1 MALRKENSIKFSG
14 KLETIRRQLLE
25 RREVLSHGLRVAT
38 VEFLNDESL
47 YTDTIDQASA
57 DIDKSFAMQL
67 KNRDRDTLIQVDG
80 ALRRIEAGEFGACER
95 CEDEISEARIK
106 AFPFTTLC
114 IDCKAELESEEHRF
128 PGRNQN

>member
-1 MALRKENSIKFSG
+1 MALRKE
-14 KLETIRRQLLE
+14 KLAGFRTQLLE
-25 RREVLSHGLRVAT
+25 QRETLAHGLRVAT
-38 VEFLNDESL
+38 AEFLNDESL
-47 YTDTIDQASA
+47 YTDSIDQASA

-67 KNRDRDTLIQVDG
+67 KSRDRDTLIQVDG
-80 ALRRIEAGEFGACER
+80 ALRRIEEGVFGSCVQ

-128 PGRNQN
+128 PGRNLNN